1 VIHHRR
7 SSLGAG
13 GVGLRRRRVGTAIAL
28 LGATSLIGACAG
40 TTSSDVTAVGVQDP
54 VSTNSAPSTTSSG
67 GTDAASIDLDPL
79 KPCLDTL
86 SVEEKAGQVLWVMTA
101 TPANVADSAKAG
113 KIGGVGA
120 LEDQGGDIAGQIT
133 AVTADTKVPMT
144 VASDEEGG
152 TVQRLDKVIEPLP
165 SARDTTGTL
174 STAQTKAMWTKY
186 STSMAGLGFTANFA
200 PVLDVGFGVAL
211 KSRSYALDP
220 QVVVDFALA
229 AADGM
234 TEGGIKPIAKHFPG
248 IGYATADP
256 HGELVRVSSLNE
268 LKQREFLPFKAAIDA
283 GIPAIMTTHAVIPD
297 VTNGEPVT
305 MSPEGIALLRDDLGF
320 KGLIVTDSLI
330 MGAIADQRTQSQ
342 AAVQALVAG
351 NDVALIA
358 GAQNVDE
365 VHTALVAAV
374 ADGTISEKRLN
385 ESVKRVLD
393 FKGVK
398 GPCSK
403 GGAQPTTSGDA
414 QTSTSAASGTTVLER
429 DPVGGGQ
436 PADQG

>member
-1 VIHHRR
+1 MRR
-7 SSLGAG
+7 PFHQRVKRSGVVVATDAGTTAPVRFTGDPSSALLPRCG
-13 GVGLRRRRVGTAIAL
+13 GVGLQRRRVGTAIAL

-133 AVTADTKVPMT
+133 AVTADTSVPMT

-174 STAQTKAMWTKY
+174 STAQTKAMWTKVLPRRWR
-186 STSMAGLGFTANFA
+186 GLGFTANFA

-234 TEGGIKPIAKHFPG
+234 TEGGIKPIAKALSG

-268 LKQREFLPFKAAIDA
+268 LEAA
-283 GIPAIMTTHAVIPD
+283 GV
-297 VTNGEPVT
+297 
-305 MSPEGIALLRDDLGF
+305 S
-320 KGLIVTDSLI
+320 
-330 MGAIADQRTQSQ
+330 
-342 AAVQALVAG
+342 
-351 NDVALIA
+351 
-358 GAQNVDE
+358 
-365 VHTALVAAV
+365 
-374 ADGTISEKRLN
+374 
-385 ESVKRVLD
+385 SVPSSHRRRH
-393 FKGVK
+393 
-398 GPCSK
+398 S
-403 GGAQPTTSGDA
+403 
-414 QTSTSAASGTTVLER
+414 R
-429 DPVGGGQ
+429 HR
-436 PADQG
+436 

>member
-1 VIHHRR
+1 
-7 SSLGAG
+7 
-13 GVGLRRRRVGTAIAL
+13 
-28 LGATSLIGACAG
+28 
-40 TTSSDVTAVGVQDP
+40 
-54 VSTNSAPSTTSSG
+54 
-67 GTDAASIDLDPL
+67 
-79 KPCLDTL
+79 
-86 SVEEKAGQVLWVMTA
+86 M
-101 TPANVADSAKAG
+101 
-113 KIGGVGA
+113 
-120 LEDQGGDIAGQIT
+120 
-133 AVTADTKVPMT
+133 
-144 VASDEEGG
+144 
-152 TVQRLDKVIEPLP
+152 
-165 SARDTTGTL
+165 
-174 STAQTKAMWTKY
+174 
-186 STSMAGLGFTANFA
+186 
-200 PVLDVGFGVAL
+200 LDVGFGVAL